1 MMHFDESMRII
12 EDLHIAHRR
21 TQKRYL
27 LDAQGFHLAED
38 IVASYNSPEAPTAAM
53 DGYAVREAD
62 LAKGRLRIISQTP
75 AGSEVAAS
83 VDEGTAIKT
92 FTGSLMPEGADTL
105 IPIENV
111 RVVDGD
117 EIEIVQSVPKGFAV
131 RSVGENFAEGDRL
144 IAKGEKID
152 FAQIGVMASLNIV
165 SPLVYEKPRVAIL
178 STGSELLELGE
189 PQRSPAQIRSSNNY
203 ILEAIVNRYGG
214 EAIQHGCVKDDKAS
228 ITAAIAQAAEGA
240 DIVVTTGGVSV
251 GDYDFV
257 KDVVEALGFEHIF
270 KGVRLKP
277 GQHILFARRGD
288 TFLIGL
294 PGFAYSSTVTA
305 LLYLL
310 PLMAKFQG
318 ADSPLRIVQGVLDEP
333 FVKRA
338 KKAEFTAC
346 NVRLDEEGVY
356 RVDFKGKKVGSSA
369 ILTNMLGGTAL
380 LYTTEEESSKE
391 AGERVKLLLL
401 D

>member
-1 MMHFDESMRII
+1 MMHFDESMRLI
-12 EDLHIAHRR
+12 EDLHIGHRR

-27 LDAQGFHLAED
+27 LDTLGFHLAED
-38 IVASYNSPEAPTAAM
+38 IVANYNSPEAPTAAM

-62 LAKGRLRIISQTP
+62 LVKGRLRIISQTP

-111 RVVDGD
+111 RVEGD
-117 EIEIVQSVPKGFAV
+117 EIEIVQGVPKGFAV
-131 RSVGENFAEGDRL
+131 RSIGENFAKGDRL
-144 IAKGEKID
+144 IAKGEKIG
-152 FAQIGVMASLNIV
+152 FAQIGVMASLNVV
-165 SPLVYEKPRVAIL
+165 SPPVYQKPRVAIL

-189 PQRSPAQIRSSNNY
+189 PQHSPAQIRSSNNY
-203 ILEAIVNRYGG
+203 ILEAIVKRYGG

-257 KDVVEALGFEHIF
+257 KDVVEALGFERIF

-288 TFLIGL
+288 TFLLGL

-310 PLMAKFQG
+310 PLMAKFQD

-346 NVRLDEEGVY
+346 NVRLDEKGVY

-369 ILTNMLGGTAL
+369 ILTNMLGNTAL